1 MKLKQLMDF
10 EMDKN
15 KKSSL
20 QVKAVKALAGFLI
33 LMFLLTILSR
43 AADSLTIA
51 KVTASAAT
59 GGVISHNIEV
69 DGNITPNKDI
79 AISTSANIKIAS
91 VEATEGK
98 TVKKGDLLIQLD
110 PADLKKKLLQ
120 AQKEL
125 QVAKATASDKK
136 ANEAIAADTKSKSL
150 QRTYEDYNQTVADA
164 NDSVSKAKSDMNE
177 AWNAYNTYKN
187 SNSNSGETDTT
198 VSDSLKKTVEEK
210 QLAYDKAVTNLD
222 GVEKDIEADVQ
233 KEIEKASVNESGNP
247 ITLTQEEKQKIR
259 EQVNARPENV
269 SLLQNA
275 NDQIN
280 TAKDALTEA
289 ENALSAYNEQQNNS
303 SSASYDEQLKTLY
316 DDYKAKEEAYNEA
329 VKQRQSTIQSA
340 NRTLEDAKA
349 PENVD
354 TATAL
359 TANDDLEEKQL
370 AVDELQK
377 VMDVNGKITAPS
389 DGLITKVNVTTGETT
404 TEDTAIRI
412 SDQSA
417 GYKFTATLD
426 KASAK
431 YLSKDDKVIKSPMT
445 LAVIEGLIRIAIFF
459 IYIVAISQMKD
470 IQRVFMYHGAEHK
483 TINCIEHGAELTPEN
498 AAKYSR
504 LHKRCGTSFL
514 LIVMVVSII
523 CFMFIR
529 VDNMALKIVL
539 RVILVPV
546 IAGVSFE
553 IIQWAGR
560 SESCLVNIVSKP
572 GLMLQKL
579 TTREP
584 DLEML
589 EVAIASIEAIYDWR
603 QFQAENRAAADGNS
617 QKTDRSNAGVSQ
629 P

>member
-110 PADLKKKLLQ
+110 TADLKKKLLK

-198 VSDSLKKTVEEK
+198 VRDSLEKTVEEK

-222 GVEKDIEADVQ
+222 GVEKGIEADVR
-233 KEIEKASVNESGNP
+233 KEIENAKSGNS
-247 ITLTQEEKQKIR
+247 TLTPEVEQKIR

-431 YLSKDDKVIKSPMT
+431 YLSKDDKVT
-445 LAVIEGLIRIAIFF
+445 LDLGNGTTVEGLTVQSIDVSAEDKNSYELTVSIPAKVKKLGSIATLKVEKASKKYDTCVPLGALHSDGDKYYVYVINEKDTILGTETAVDKVQVDILDKNNEQAAIEGSFSWGQQFVLTSSKTLRNG
-459 IYIVAISQMKD
+459 D
-470 IQRVFMYHGAEHK
+470 RV
-483 TINCIEHGAELTPEN
+483 
-498 AAKYSR
+498 R
-504 LHKRCGTSFL
+504 LVEG
-514 LIVMVVSII
+514 
-523 CFMFIR
+523 
-529 VDNMALKIVL
+529 
-539 RVILVPV
+539 
-546 IAGVSFE
+546 E
-553 IIQWAGR
+553 
-560 SESCLVNIVSKP
+560 
-572 GLMLQKL
+572 
-579 TTREP
+579 
-584 DLEML
+584 
-589 EVAIASIEAIYDWR
+589 
-603 QFQAENRAAADGNS
+603 
-617 QKTDRSNAGVSQ
+617 
-629 P
+629 

>member
-110 PADLKKKLLQ
+110 TADLKKKLLK

-150 QRTYEDYNQTVADA
+150 QRSYEDYNQTVADA
-164 NDSVSKAKSDMNE
+164 NDSVSKAESDMNE

-198 VSDSLKKTVEEK
+198 VSDSLEKTVEEK
-210 QLAYDKAVTNLD
+210 QLAYDKAVANLD
-222 GVEKDIEADVQ
+222 RVEKVIEEDVR
-233 KEIEKASVNESGNP
+233 KEIKNAESGNS
-247 ITLTQEEKQKIR
+247 TLTPEEIR
-259 EQVNARPENV
+259 EKVNARPENV

-359 TANDDLEEKQL
+359 TENDDLEEKQL

-431 YLSKDDKVIKSPMT
+431 YLSKDDKVT
-445 LAVIEGLIRIAIFF
+445 LDLGNGTTVEGLTVQSIDVSAEDKNSYELTVSIPAKVKKLGSIATLKVEKASKKYDTCVPLGALHSDGDKYYVYVINEKDTILGTETAVDKVQVDILDKNNEQAAIEGSFSWGQQFVLTSSKTLRNG
-459 IYIVAISQMKD
+459 D
-470 IQRVFMYHGAEHK
+470 RV
-483 TINCIEHGAELTPEN
+483 
-498 AAKYSR
+498 R
-504 LHKRCGTSFL
+504 LVEG
-514 LIVMVVSII
+514 
-523 CFMFIR
+523 
-529 VDNMALKIVL
+529 
-539 RVILVPV
+539 
-546 IAGVSFE
+546 E
-553 IIQWAGR
+553 
-560 SESCLVNIVSKP
+560 
-572 GLMLQKL
+572 
-579 TTREP
+579 
-584 DLEML
+584 
-589 EVAIASIEAIYDWR
+589 
-603 QFQAENRAAADGNS
+603 
-617 QKTDRSNAGVSQ
+617 
-629 P
+629 

>member
-110 PADLKKKLLQ
+110 TADLKKKLLQ

-222 GVEKDIEADVQ
+222 GVEKDIEADVR
-233 KEIEKASVNESGNP
+233 KEIDKAEEASKDESGNS
-247 ITLTQEEKQKIR
+247 TLTQEDKQKIR

-316 DDYKAKEEAYNEA
+316 NDYKAKEEAYNEA

-431 YLSKDDKVIKSPMT
+431 YLSKDDKVT
-445 LAVIEGLIRIAIFF
+445 LDLGNGTTVEGLMVQSIDVSAEDKNSYELTVSIPAKVKKLGSIATLKVEKASKKYDTCVPLGALHSDGDKYYVYVINEKDTILGTETAVDKVQVDILDKNNEQAAIEGSFSWGQQFVLTSSKTLRNG
-459 IYIVAISQMKD
+459 D
-470 IQRVFMYHGAEHK
+470 RV
-483 TINCIEHGAELTPEN
+483 
-498 AAKYSR
+498 R
-504 LHKRCGTSFL
+504 LVEG
-514 LIVMVVSII
+514 
-523 CFMFIR
+523 
-529 VDNMALKIVL
+529 
-539 RVILVPV
+539 
-546 IAGVSFE
+546 E
-553 IIQWAGR
+553 
-560 SESCLVNIVSKP
+560 
-572 GLMLQKL
+572 
-579 TTREP
+579 
-584 DLEML
+584 
-589 EVAIASIEAIYDWR
+589 
-603 QFQAENRAAADGNS
+603 
-617 QKTDRSNAGVSQ
+617 
-629 P
+629 

>member
-110 PADLKKKLLQ
+110 TADLKKKLLQ

-150 QRTYEDYNQTVADA
+150 QRSYEDYNQTVADA

-198 VSDSLKKTVEEK
+198 VSDSLEKTVEEK
-210 QLAYDKAVTNLD
+210 QLAYDKAVANLD

-233 KEIEKASVNESGNP
+233 KEIDKASVDESNNP
-247 ITLTQEEKQKIR
+247 VTLTQEDKQKIR

-316 DDYKAKEEAYNEA
+316 DDYKSKEEAYNEA

-340 NRTLEDAKA
+340 DRTLEDAKA

-359 TANDDLEEKQL
+359 TENDDLEEKQL

-431 YLSKDDKVIKSPMT
+431 YLSKDDKVT
-445 LAVIEGLIRIAIFF
+445 LDLGNGTTVEGLTVQSIDVSAEDKNSYELTVSIPAKVKKLGSIAALKVEKASKKYDTCVPLGALHSDGDKYYVYVINEKDTILGTETAVDKVQVDILDKNNEQAAIEGSFSWGQQFVLTSSKTLRNG
-459 IYIVAISQMKD
+459 D
-470 IQRVFMYHGAEHK
+470 RV
-483 TINCIEHGAELTPEN
+483 
-498 AAKYSR
+498 R
-504 LHKRCGTSFL
+504 LVEG
-514 LIVMVVSII
+514 
-523 CFMFIR
+523 
-529 VDNMALKIVL
+529 
-539 RVILVPV
+539 
-546 IAGVSFE
+546 E
-553 IIQWAGR
+553 
-560 SESCLVNIVSKP
+560 
-572 GLMLQKL
+572 
-579 TTREP
+579 
-584 DLEML
+584 
-589 EVAIASIEAIYDWR
+589 
-603 QFQAENRAAADGNS
+603 
-617 QKTDRSNAGVSQ
+617 
-629 P
+629 

>member
-98 TVKKGDLLIQLD
+98 NVKKGDLLIQLD
-110 PADLKKKLLQ
+110 TADLKKKLLQ

-198 VSDSLKKTVEEK
+198 VRDSLEKTVEEK

-233 KEIEKASVNESGNP
+233 KEIKKAEEASKDESGNP
-247 ITLTQEEKQKIR
+247 ITLTQEEKQKTR

-316 DDYKAKEEAYNEA
+316 NDYK
-329 VKQRQSTIQSA
+329 
-340 NRTLEDAKA
+340 
-349 PENVD
+349 
-354 TATAL
+354 
-359 TANDDLEEKQL
+359 
-370 AVDELQK
+370 
-377 VMDVNGKITAPS
+377 
-389 DGLITKVNVTTGETT
+389 
-404 TEDTAIRI
+404 
-412 SDQSA
+412 
-417 GYKFTATLD
+417 
-426 KASAK
+426 
-431 YLSKDDKVIKSPMT
+431 
-445 LAVIEGLIRIAIFF
+445 
-459 IYIVAISQMKD
+459 
-470 IQRVFMYHGAEHK
+470 
-483 TINCIEHGAELTPEN
+483 
-498 AAKYSR
+498 
-504 LHKRCGTSFL
+504 
-514 LIVMVVSII
+514 
-523 CFMFIR
+523 
-529 VDNMALKIVL
+529 
-539 RVILVPV
+539 VILSP
-546 IAGVSFE
+546 
-553 IIQWAGR
+553 
-560 SESCLVNIVSKP
+560 N
-572 GLMLQKL
+572 LQL
-579 TTREP
+579 C
-584 DLEML
+584 
-589 EVAIASIEAIYDWR
+589 
-603 QFQAENRAAADGNS
+603 
-617 QKTDRSNAGVSQ
+617 
-629 P
+629 

>member
-110 PADLKKKLLQ
+110 TADLKKKLLK

-198 VSDSLKKTVEEK
+198 VSDSLEKTVEEK

-233 KEIEKASVNESGNP
+233 KEIKKAEEGTDESGNP
-247 ITLTQEEKQKIR
+247 ITLTQEDKRKIR

-359 TANDDLEEKQL
+359 TENDDLEEKQL

-431 YLSKDDKVIKSPMT
+431 YLSKDDKVT
-445 LAVIEGLIRIAIFF
+445 LDLGNGTTVEGLTVQSIDVSAEDKNSYELTVSIPAKVKKLGSIATLKVEKASKKYDTCVPLGALHSDGDKYYVYVINEKDTILGTETAVDKVQVDILDKNNEQAAIEGSFSWGQQFVLTSSKTLRNG
-459 IYIVAISQMKD
+459 D
-470 IQRVFMYHGAEHK
+470 RV
-483 TINCIEHGAELTPEN
+483 
-498 AAKYSR
+498 R
-504 LHKRCGTSFL
+504 LVEG
-514 LIVMVVSII
+514 
-523 CFMFIR
+523 
-529 VDNMALKIVL
+529 
-539 RVILVPV
+539 
-546 IAGVSFE
+546 E
-553 IIQWAGR
+553 
-560 SESCLVNIVSKP
+560 
-572 GLMLQKL
+572 
-579 TTREP
+579 
-584 DLEML
+584 
-589 EVAIASIEAIYDWR
+589 
-603 QFQAENRAAADGNS
+603 
-617 QKTDRSNAGVSQ
+617 
-629 P
+629 

>member
-98 TVKKGDLLIQLD
+98 NVKKGDLLIQLD
-110 PADLKKKLLQ
+110 TDDLKKKLLQ

-150 QRTYEDYNQTVADA
+150 QRSYEDYNQTVADA
-164 NDSVSKAKSDMNE
+164 NDSVSKAKSAMNE

-198 VSDSLKKTVEEK
+198 VSDSLEKTVEEK
-210 QLAYDKAVTNLD
+210 KLAYDKAVANLD

-233 KEIEKASVNESGNP
+233 KEIDKASVDESNNP
-247 ITLTQEEKQKIR
+247 VTLTQEDKQKIR

-340 NRTLEDAKA
+340 DRTLEDAKA

-359 TANDDLEEKQL
+359 TENDDLEAKQL

-377 VMDVNGKITAPS
+377 MMDVNGKITAPS

-431 YLSKDDKVIKSPMT
+431 YLSKDDKVT
-445 LAVIEGLIRIAIFF
+445 LNLGNGTTVEGLTVQSIDVSAEDKNSYELTVSIPAKVKKLGSIATLKVEKASKKYDTCVPLGALHSDGDKYYVYVINEKDTILGTETAVDKVQVDILDKNNEQAAIEGSFSWGQQFVLTSSKTLRNG
-459 IYIVAISQMKD
+459 D
-470 IQRVFMYHGAEHK
+470 RV
-483 TINCIEHGAELTPEN
+483 
-498 AAKYSR
+498 R
-504 LHKRCGTSFL
+504 LVEG
-514 LIVMVVSII
+514 
-523 CFMFIR
+523 
-529 VDNMALKIVL
+529 
-539 RVILVPV
+539 
-546 IAGVSFE
+546 E
-553 IIQWAGR
+553 
-560 SESCLVNIVSKP
+560 
-572 GLMLQKL
+572 
-579 TTREP
+579 
-584 DLEML
+584 
-589 EVAIASIEAIYDWR
+589 
-603 QFQAENRAAADGNS
+603 
-617 QKTDRSNAGVSQ
+617 
-629 P
+629 

>member
-110 PADLKKKLLQ
+110 TADLKKKLLQ

-177 AWNAYNTYKN
+177 AWNDYNTYKN
-187 SNSNSGETDTT
+187 SNSNSGETETT
-198 VSDSLKKTVEEK
+198 VRDTLEKTVEEK

-233 KEIEKASVNESGNP
+233 KEIKKAEEASKDESGNP

-280 TAKDALTEA
+280 TAKGALTEA

-316 DDYKAKEEAYNEA
+316 NDYKAKEEAYNEA

-417 GYKFTATLD
+417 GYKFTATVD

-431 YLSKDDKVIKSPMT
+431 YLSKDDKVT
-445 LAVIEGLIRIAIFF
+445 LDLGNGTTVEGLMVQSIDVSAEDKNSYELTVSIPAKVKKLGSIATLKVEKASKKYDTCVPLGALHSDGDKYYVYVINEKDTILGTETAVDKVQVDILDKNNEQAAIEGSFSWGQKFVLTSSKTLRNG
-459 IYIVAISQMKD
+459 D
-470 IQRVFMYHGAEHK
+470 RV
-483 TINCIEHGAELTPEN
+483 
-498 AAKYSR
+498 R
-504 LHKRCGTSFL
+504 LVEG
-514 LIVMVVSII
+514 
-523 CFMFIR
+523 
-529 VDNMALKIVL
+529 
-539 RVILVPV
+539 
-546 IAGVSFE
+546 E
-553 IIQWAGR
+553 
-560 SESCLVNIVSKP
+560 
-572 GLMLQKL
+572 
-579 TTREP
+579 
-584 DLEML
+584 
-589 EVAIASIEAIYDWR
+589 
-603 QFQAENRAAADGNS
+603 
-617 QKTDRSNAGVSQ
+617 
-629 P
+629 

>member
-110 PADLKKKLLQ
+110 TADLKKKLLK

-136 ANEAIAADTKSKSL
+136 ANEAIAADMKTKSL
-150 QRTYEDYNQTVADA
+150 QRSYEDYNQTVADA

-198 VSDSLKKTVEEK
+198 VSDSLEKTVEEK
-210 QLAYDKAVTNLD
+210 QLAYDKAVANLD
-222 GVEKDIEADVQ
+222 GVEKVIEE
-233 KEIEKASVNESGNP
+233 EIKKAEEASKDESGNS
-247 ITLTQEEKQKIR
+247 TLTQENKQKIR
-259 EQVNARPENV
+259 ERVNA
-269 SLLQNA
+269 SLMQDA
-275 NDQIN
+275 N

-359 TANDDLEEKQL
+359 TENDDLEEKQL

-431 YLSKDDKVIKSPMT
+431 YLSKDDKVT
-445 LAVIEGLIRIAIFF
+445 LDLGNGTTVEGLTVQSIDVSAEDKNSYELTVSIPAKVKKLGSIATLKVEKASKKYDTCVPLGALHSDGDKYYVYVINEKDTILGTETAVDKVQVDILDKNNEQAAIEGSFSWGQQFVLTSSKTLRNG
-459 IYIVAISQMKD
+459 D
-470 IQRVFMYHGAEHK
+470 RV
-483 TINCIEHGAELTPEN
+483 
-498 AAKYSR
+498 R
-504 LHKRCGTSFL
+504 LVEG
-514 LIVMVVSII
+514 
-523 CFMFIR
+523 
-529 VDNMALKIVL
+529 
-539 RVILVPV
+539 
-546 IAGVSFE
+546 E
-553 IIQWAGR
+553 
-560 SESCLVNIVSKP
+560 
-572 GLMLQKL
+572 
-579 TTREP
+579 
-584 DLEML
+584 
-589 EVAIASIEAIYDWR
+589 
-603 QFQAENRAAADGNS
+603 
-617 QKTDRSNAGVSQ
+617 
-629 P
+629 

>member
-98 TVKKGDLLIQLD
+98 NVKKGDLLIQLD
-110 PADLKKKLLQ
+110 TADLKKKLLQ

-198 VSDSLKKTVEEK
+198 VSDSLEKTVEEK

-233 KEIEKASVNESGNP
+233 KEIKKAEEASKDESGNP
-247 ITLTQEEKQKIR
+247 ITLTQEDKQKIR

-349 PENVD
+349 PENID

-359 TANDDLEEKQL
+359 TENDDLEEKQL

-389 DGLITKVNVTTGETT
+389 DGLITKVNVTIGETT

-431 YLSKDDKVIKSPMT
+431 YLSKDDKVT
-445 LAVIEGLIRIAIFF
+445 LDLGNGTTVEGLTVQSIDVSAEDKNSYELTVSIPAKVKKLGSIATLKVDKASKKYDTCVPLGALHSDGDKYYVYVINEKDTILGTETAVDKVQVDILDKNNEQATIEGSFSWGQQFVLTSSKTLRNG
-459 IYIVAISQMKD
+459 D
-470 IQRVFMYHGAEHK
+470 RV
-483 TINCIEHGAELTPEN
+483 
-498 AAKYSR
+498 R
-504 LHKRCGTSFL
+504 LVEG
-514 LIVMVVSII
+514 
-523 CFMFIR
+523 
-529 VDNMALKIVL
+529 
-539 RVILVPV
+539 
-546 IAGVSFE
+546 E
-553 IIQWAGR
+553 
-560 SESCLVNIVSKP
+560 
-572 GLMLQKL
+572 
-579 TTREP
+579 
-584 DLEML
+584 
-589 EVAIASIEAIYDWR
+589 
-603 QFQAENRAAADGNS
+603 
-617 QKTDRSNAGVSQ
+617 
-629 P
+629 

>member
-110 PADLKKKLLQ
+110 TDDLKKKLLQ

-150 QRTYEDYNQTVADA
+150 QRSYEDYNQTVADA
-164 NDSVSKAKSDMNE
+164 NDSVSKAKSAMNE

-198 VSDSLKKTVEEK
+198 VSDSLEKTVEEK
-210 QLAYDKAVTNLD
+210 QLAYDKAVANLD
-222 GVEKDIEADVQ
+222 GVEKDIEAAV
-233 KEIEKASVNESGNP
+233 
-247 ITLTQEEKQKIR
+247 QEEIKKAEGDRQDEEQKIR

-269 SLLQNA
+269 SKLQDA
-275 NDQIN
+275 NDEIN
-280 TAKDALTEA
+280 KAKDALTEA

-359 TANDDLEEKQL
+359 TENDDLEEKQL

-431 YLSKDDKVIKSPMT
+431 YLSKDDKVT
-445 LAVIEGLIRIAIFF
+445 LDLGNGTTVEGLTVQSIDVSAEDKNSYELTVSIPAKVKKLGSIATLKVEKASKKYDTCVPLGALHSDGDKYYVYVINEKDTILGTETAVDKVQVDILDKNNEQAAIEGSFSWGQQFVLTSSKTLRNG
-459 IYIVAISQMKD
+459 D
-470 IQRVFMYHGAEHK
+470 RV
-483 TINCIEHGAELTPEN
+483 
-498 AAKYSR
+498 R
-504 LHKRCGTSFL
+504 LVEG
-514 LIVMVVSII
+514 
-523 CFMFIR
+523 
-529 VDNMALKIVL
+529 
-539 RVILVPV
+539 
-546 IAGVSFE
+546 E
-553 IIQWAGR
+553 
-560 SESCLVNIVSKP
+560 
-572 GLMLQKL
+572 
-579 TTREP
+579 
-584 DLEML
+584 
-589 EVAIASIEAIYDWR
+589 
-603 QFQAENRAAADGNS
+603 
-617 QKTDRSNAGVSQ
+617 
-629 P
+629 

>member
-110 PADLKKKLLQ
+110 TADLKKKLLQ

-198 VSDSLKKTVEEK
+198 VRDSLEKTVEEK

-233 KEIEKASVNESGNP
+233 KEIEKASVDESNNP
-247 ITLTQEEKQKIR
+247 ITLTQEDKQKIR

-316 DDYKAKEEAYNEA
+316 NDYKAKEEAYNEA

-431 YLSKDDKVIKSPMT
+431 YLSKDDKVT
-445 LAVIEGLIRIAIFF
+445 LDLGNGTTVEGLTVQSIDVSAEDKNSYELTVSIPAKVKKLGSIATLKVEKASKKYDTCVPLGALHSDGDKYYVYVINEKDTILGTETAVDKVQVDILDKNNEQAAIEGSFSWGQKFVLTSSKTLRNG
-459 IYIVAISQMKD
+459 D
-470 IQRVFMYHGAEHK
+470 RV
-483 TINCIEHGAELTPEN
+483 
-498 AAKYSR
+498 R
-504 LHKRCGTSFL
+504 LVEG
-514 LIVMVVSII
+514 
-523 CFMFIR
+523 
-529 VDNMALKIVL
+529 
-539 RVILVPV
+539 
-546 IAGVSFE
+546 E
-553 IIQWAGR
+553 
-560 SESCLVNIVSKP
+560 
-572 GLMLQKL
+572 
-579 TTREP
+579 
-584 DLEML
+584 
-589 EVAIASIEAIYDWR
+589 
-603 QFQAENRAAADGNS
+603 
-617 QKTDRSNAGVSQ
+617 
-629 P
+629 

>member
-110 PADLKKKLLQ
+110 TADLKKKLLQ

-150 QRTYEDYNQTVADA
+150 QRSYEDYNQTVADA

-198 VSDSLKKTVEEK
+198 VSDSLEKTVEEK
-210 QLAYDKAVTNLD
+210 QLAYDKAVANLD

-233 KEIEKASVNESGNP
+233 KEIDKASVDESNNP
-247 ITLTQEEKQKIR
+247 VTLTQEDKQKIR

-359 TANDDLEEKQL
+359 TENDDLEEKQL

-431 YLSKDDKVIKSPMT
+431 YLSKDDKVT
-445 LAVIEGLIRIAIFF
+445 LDLGNGTTVEGLTVQSIDVSAEDKNSYELTVSIPAKVKKLGSIATLKVEKASKKYDTCVPLGALHSDGDKYYVYVINEKDTILGTETAVDKVQVDILDKNNEQAAIEGSFSWGQQFVLTSSKTLRNG
-459 IYIVAISQMKD
+459 D
-470 IQRVFMYHGAEHK
+470 RV
-483 TINCIEHGAELTPEN
+483 
-498 AAKYSR
+498 R
-504 LHKRCGTSFL
+504 LVEG
-514 LIVMVVSII
+514 
-523 CFMFIR
+523 
-529 VDNMALKIVL
+529 
-539 RVILVPV
+539 
-546 IAGVSFE
+546 E
-553 IIQWAGR
+553 
-560 SESCLVNIVSKP
+560 
-572 GLMLQKL
+572 
-579 TTREP
+579 
-584 DLEML
+584 
-589 EVAIASIEAIYDWR
+589 
-603 QFQAENRAAADGNS
+603 
-617 QKTDRSNAGVSQ
+617 
-629 P
+629 

>member
-110 PADLKKKLLQ
+110 TADLKKKLLQ

-150 QRTYEDYNQTVADA
+150 QRSYEDYNQTVADA
-164 NDSVSKAKSDMNE
+164 NDSVSKAKSAMND

-198 VSDSLKKTVEEK
+198 VSDSLEKTVEEK
-210 QLAYDKAVTNLD
+210 QLAYDKAVANLD

-233 KEIEKASVNESGNP
+233 KEIDKASVDESNNP
-247 ITLTQEEKQKIR
+247 VTLTQEDKQKIR

-340 NRTLEDAKA
+340 DRTLEDAKA

-359 TANDDLEEKQL
+359 TENDDLEEKQL

-431 YLSKDDKVIKSPMT
+431 YLSKDDKVT
-445 LAVIEGLIRIAIFF
+445 LDLGNGTTVEGLTVQSIDVSAEDKNSYELTVSIPAKVKKLGSIATLKVEKASKKYDTCVPLGALHSDGDKYYVYVINEKDTILGTETAVDKVQVDILDKNNEQAAIEGSFSWGQQFVLTSSKTLRNG
-459 IYIVAISQMKD
+459 D
-470 IQRVFMYHGAEHK
+470 RV
-483 TINCIEHGAELTPEN
+483 
-498 AAKYSR
+498 R
-504 LHKRCGTSFL
+504 LVEG
-514 LIVMVVSII
+514 
-523 CFMFIR
+523 
-529 VDNMALKIVL
+529 
-539 RVILVPV
+539 
-546 IAGVSFE
+546 E
-553 IIQWAGR
+553 
-560 SESCLVNIVSKP
+560 
-572 GLMLQKL
+572 
-579 TTREP
+579 
-584 DLEML
+584 
-589 EVAIASIEAIYDWR
+589 
-603 QFQAENRAAADGNS
+603 
-617 QKTDRSNAGVSQ
+617 
-629 P
+629 

>member
-233 KEIEKASVNESGNP
+233 KEIEKASVNENGNP

-431 YLSKDDKVIKSPMT
+431 YLSKDDKVT
-445 LAVIEGLIRIAIFF
+445 LDLGNGTTVEGLTVQSIDVSAEDKNSYELTVSIPAKVKKLGSIATLKVEKASKKYDTCVPLGALHSDGDKYYVYVINEKDTILGTETAVDKVQVDILDKNNEQAAIEGSFSWGQQFVLTSSKTLRNG
-459 IYIVAISQMKD
+459 D
-470 IQRVFMYHGAEHK
+470 RV
-483 TINCIEHGAELTPEN
+483 
-498 AAKYSR
+498 R
-504 LHKRCGTSFL
+504 LVEG
-514 LIVMVVSII
+514 
-523 CFMFIR
+523 
-529 VDNMALKIVL
+529 
-539 RVILVPV
+539 
-546 IAGVSFE
+546 E
-553 IIQWAGR
+553 
-560 SESCLVNIVSKP
+560 
-572 GLMLQKL
+572 
-579 TTREP
+579 
-584 DLEML
+584 
-589 EVAIASIEAIYDWR
+589 
-603 QFQAENRAAADGNS
+603 
-617 QKTDRSNAGVSQ
+617 
-629 P
+629 

>member
-110 PADLKKKLLQ
+110 TADLKKKLLQ

-198 VSDSLKKTVEEK
+198 VSDSLEKTVEEK
-210 QLAYDKAVTNLD
+210 QLAYDKAVANLD

-233 KEIEKASVNESGNP
+233 KEIKKAEEASKDESGNP
-247 ITLTQEEKQKIR
+247 ITLTQEDKQKIR

-289 ENALSAYNEQQNNS
+289 ENALSVYNEQQNNS

-431 YLSKDDKVIKSPMT
+431 YLSKDDKVT
-445 LAVIEGLIRIAIFF
+445 LDLGNGTTVEGLMVQSIDVSAEDKNSYELTVSIPAKVKKLGSIATLKVEKASKKYDTCVPLGALHSDGDKYYVYVINEKDTILGTETAVDKVQVDILDKNNEQAAIEGSFSWGQQFVLTSSKTLRNG
-459 IYIVAISQMKD
+459 D
-470 IQRVFMYHGAEHK
+470 RV
-483 TINCIEHGAELTPEN
+483 
-498 AAKYSR
+498 R
-504 LHKRCGTSFL
+504 LVEG
-514 LIVMVVSII
+514 
-523 CFMFIR
+523 
-529 VDNMALKIVL
+529 
-539 RVILVPV
+539 
-546 IAGVSFE
+546 E
-553 IIQWAGR
+553 
-560 SESCLVNIVSKP
+560 
-572 GLMLQKL
+572 
-579 TTREP
+579 
-584 DLEML
+584 
-589 EVAIASIEAIYDWR
+589 
-603 QFQAENRAAADGNS
+603 
-617 QKTDRSNAGVSQ
+617 
-629 P
+629 

>member
-43 AADSLTIA
+43 TADSLTIA

-110 PADLKKKLLQ
+110 TADLKKKLLK

-150 QRTYEDYNQTVADA
+150 QRSYEDYNQTVADA

-198 VSDSLKKTVEEK
+198 VSDSLEKTVEEK

-222 GVEKDIEADVQ
+222 GVEKDIEADVR
-233 KEIEKASVNESGNP
+233 KEIDKAEEASKDESGNS
-247 ITLTQEEKQKIR
+247 TLTQEDRQKIR

-275 NDQIN
+275 NDEIN

-359 TANDDLEEKQL
+359 TENDDLEEKQL

-431 YLSKDDKVIKSPMT
+431 YLSKDDKVT
-445 LAVIEGLIRIAIFF
+445 LDLGNGTTVEGLTVQSIDVSAEDKNSYELTVSIPAKVKKLGSIATLKVEKASKKYDTCVPLGALHSDGDKYYVYVINEKDTILGTETAVDKVQVDILDKNNEQAAIEGSFSWGQQFVLTSSKTLRNG
-459 IYIVAISQMKD
+459 D
-470 IQRVFMYHGAEHK
+470 RV
-483 TINCIEHGAELTPEN
+483 
-498 AAKYSR
+498 R
-504 LHKRCGTSFL
+504 LVEG
-514 LIVMVVSII
+514 
-523 CFMFIR
+523 
-529 VDNMALKIVL
+529 
-539 RVILVPV
+539 
-546 IAGVSFE
+546 E
-553 IIQWAGR
+553 
-560 SESCLVNIVSKP
+560 
-572 GLMLQKL
+572 
-579 TTREP
+579 
-584 DLEML
+584 
-589 EVAIASIEAIYDWR
+589 
-603 QFQAENRAAADGNS
+603 
-617 QKTDRSNAGVSQ
+617 
-629 P
+629 

>member
-98 TVKKGDLLIQLD
+98 TVKKGDVLIQLD
-110 PADLKKKLLQ
+110 MDDLKTKLLK
-120 AQKEL
+120 AQKDL
-125 QVAKATASDKK
+125 AVAQATASDKK

-150 QRTYEDYNQTVADA
+150 QRSYEDYNQTVADA
-164 NDSVSKAKSDMNE
+164 NDSVSKAESDMNE

-198 VSDSLKKTVEEK
+198 VSDSLEKTVEEK
-210 QLAYDKAVTNLD
+210 QLAYDKAVANLD
-222 GVEKDIEADVQ
+222 GVEKDIEADVP
-233 KEIEKASVNESGNP
+233 KEIKKAEEASKDESGNP
-247 ITLTQEEKQKIR
+247 ITLTQEDKQKIR

-431 YLSKDDKVIKSPMT
+431 YLSKDDKVT
-445 LAVIEGLIRIAIFF
+445 LDLGNGTTVEGLMVQSIDVSAEDKNSYELTVSIPAKVKKLGSIATLKVEKASKKYDTCVPLGALHSDGDKYYVYVINEKDTILGTETAVDKVQVDILDKNNEQAAIEGSFSWGQKFVLTSSKTLRNG
-459 IYIVAISQMKD
+459 D
-470 IQRVFMYHGAEHK
+470 RV
-483 TINCIEHGAELTPEN
+483 
-498 AAKYSR
+498 R
-504 LHKRCGTSFL
+504 LVEG
-514 LIVMVVSII
+514 
-523 CFMFIR
+523 
-529 VDNMALKIVL
+529 
-539 RVILVPV
+539 
-546 IAGVSFE
+546 E
-553 IIQWAGR
+553 
-560 SESCLVNIVSKP
+560 
-572 GLMLQKL
+572 
-579 TTREP
+579 
-584 DLEML
+584 
-589 EVAIASIEAIYDWR
+589 
-603 QFQAENRAAADGNS
+603 
-617 QKTDRSNAGVSQ
+617 
-629 P
+629 

>member
-110 PADLKKKLLQ
+110 TADLKKKLLQ

-150 QRTYEDYNQTVADA
+150 QRSYEDYNQTVADA
-164 NDSVSKAKSDMNE
+164 NDSVSKAKSAMNE

-198 VSDSLKKTVEEK
+198 VSDSLEKTVEEK
-210 QLAYDKAVTNLD
+210 QLAYDKAVANLD

-233 KEIEKASVNESGNP
+233 KEIEKAEEASKDESGNS
-247 ITLTQEEKQKIR
+247 TLTQEDKQKIR

-340 NRTLEDAKA
+340 DRTLEDAKA

-359 TANDDLEEKQL
+359 TENDDLEEKQL

-377 VMDVNGKITAPS
+377 MMDVNGKITAPS

-431 YLSKDDKVIKSPMT
+431 YLSKDDKVT
-445 LAVIEGLIRIAIFF
+445 LNLGNGTTVEGLTVQSIDVSAEDKNSYELTVSIPAKVKKLGSIATLKVEKASKKYDTCVPLGALHSDGDKYYVYVINEKDTILGTETAVDKVQVDILDKNNEQAAIEGSFSWGQQFVLTSSKTLRNG
-459 IYIVAISQMKD
+459 D
-470 IQRVFMYHGAEHK
+470 RV
-483 TINCIEHGAELTPEN
+483 
-498 AAKYSR
+498 R
-504 LHKRCGTSFL
+504 LVEG
-514 LIVMVVSII
+514 
-523 CFMFIR
+523 
-529 VDNMALKIVL
+529 
-539 RVILVPV
+539 
-546 IAGVSFE
+546 E
-553 IIQWAGR
+553 
-560 SESCLVNIVSKP
+560 
-572 GLMLQKL
+572 
-579 TTREP
+579 
-584 DLEML
+584 
-589 EVAIASIEAIYDWR
+589 
-603 QFQAENRAAADGNS
+603 
-617 QKTDRSNAGVSQ
+617 
-629 P
+629 

>member
-110 PADLKKKLLQ
+110 TADLKKKLLQ

-150 QRTYEDYNQTVADA
+150 QRSYEDYNQTVADA
-164 NDSVSKAKSDMNE
+164 NDSVSKAKSAMNE

-198 VSDSLKKTVEEK
+198 VSDSLEKTVEEK
-210 QLAYDKAVTNLD
+210 QLAYDKAVANLD

-233 KEIEKASVNESGNP
+233 KEIDKASKDESNNP
-247 ITLTQEEKQKIR
+247 ITLTQEDKQKIR

-340 NRTLEDAKA
+340 DRTLEDAKA

-359 TANDDLEEKQL
+359 TENDDLEEKQL

-431 YLSKDDKVIKSPMT
+431 YLSKDDKVT
-445 LAVIEGLIRIAIFF
+445 LDLGNGTTVEGLTVQSIDVSAEDKNSYELTVSIPAKVKKLGSIATLKVEKASKKYDTCVPLGALHSDGDKYYVYVINEKDTILGTETAVDKVQVDILDKNNEQAAIEGSFSWGQQFVLTSSKTLRNG
-459 IYIVAISQMKD
+459 D
-470 IQRVFMYHGAEHK
+470 RV
-483 TINCIEHGAELTPEN
+483 
-498 AAKYSR
+498 R
-504 LHKRCGTSFL
+504 LVEG
-514 LIVMVVSII
+514 
-523 CFMFIR
+523 
-529 VDNMALKIVL
+529 
-539 RVILVPV
+539 
-546 IAGVSFE
+546 E
-553 IIQWAGR
+553 
-560 SESCLVNIVSKP
+560 
-572 GLMLQKL
+572 
-579 TTREP
+579 
-584 DLEML
+584 
-589 EVAIASIEAIYDWR
+589 
-603 QFQAENRAAADGNS
+603 
-617 QKTDRSNAGVSQ
+617 
-629 P
+629 

>member
-110 PADLKKKLLQ
+110 TADLKKKLLK

-150 QRTYEDYNQTVADA
+150 QRTYEDYNQTVSDA
-164 NDSVSKAKSDMNE
+164 NESVSKAKSDMNE

-198 VSDSLKKTVEEK
+198 VSDSLEKTVEEK
-210 QLAYDKAVTNLD
+210 RLAYDKAVTNLD

-233 KEIEKASVNESGNP
+233 KEIDKAEEASKDESGNS
-247 ITLTQEEKQKIR
+247 TLTQEDRQKIR

-359 TANDDLEEKQL
+359 TENDDLEEKQL

-431 YLSKDDKVIKSPMT
+431 YLSKDDKVT
-445 LAVIEGLIRIAIFF
+445 LDLGNGTTVEGLTVQSIDVSAEDKNSYELTVSIPAKVKKLGSIATLKVEKASKKYDTCVPLGALHSDGDKYYVYVINEKDTILGTETAVDKVQVDILDKNNEQAAIEGSFSWGQQFVLTSSKTLRNG
-459 IYIVAISQMKD
+459 D
-470 IQRVFMYHGAEHK
+470 RV
-483 TINCIEHGAELTPEN
+483 
-498 AAKYSR
+498 R
-504 LHKRCGTSFL
+504 LVEG
-514 LIVMVVSII
+514 
-523 CFMFIR
+523 
-529 VDNMALKIVL
+529 
-539 RVILVPV
+539 
-546 IAGVSFE
+546 E
-553 IIQWAGR
+553 
-560 SESCLVNIVSKP
+560 
-572 GLMLQKL
+572 
-579 TTREP
+579 
-584 DLEML
+584 
-589 EVAIASIEAIYDWR
+589 
-603 QFQAENRAAADGNS
+603 
-617 QKTDRSNAGVSQ
+617 
-629 P
+629 

>member
-110 PADLKKKLLQ
+110 TADLKKKLLQ

-198 VSDSLKKTVEEK
+198 VRDSLEKTVEEK

-222 GVEKDIEADVQ
+222 GVEKDIEADVR
-233 KEIEKASVNESGNP
+233 KEIDKAEEASKDESGNS
-247 ITLTQEEKQKIR
+247 TLTQEDKQKIR

-431 YLSKDDKVIKSPMT
+431 YLSKDDKVT
-445 LAVIEGLIRIAIFF
+445 LDLGNGTTVEGLTVQSIDVSAEDKNSYELTVSIPAKVKKLGSIATLKVEKASKKYDTCVPLGALHSDGDKYYVYVINEKDTILGTETAVDKVQVDILDKNNEQAAIEGSFSWGQQFVLTSSKTLRNG
-459 IYIVAISQMKD
+459 D
-470 IQRVFMYHGAEHK
+470 RV
-483 TINCIEHGAELTPEN
+483 
-498 AAKYSR
+498 R
-504 LHKRCGTSFL
+504 LVEG
-514 LIVMVVSII
+514 
-523 CFMFIR
+523 
-529 VDNMALKIVL
+529 
-539 RVILVPV
+539 
-546 IAGVSFE
+546 E
-553 IIQWAGR
+553 
-560 SESCLVNIVSKP
+560 
-572 GLMLQKL
+572 
-579 TTREP
+579 
-584 DLEML
+584 
-589 EVAIASIEAIYDWR
+589 
-603 QFQAENRAAADGNS
+603 
-617 QKTDRSNAGVSQ
+617 
-629 P
+629 

>member
-110 PADLKKKLLQ
+110 TADLKKKLLK

-198 VSDSLKKTVEEK
+198 VRDSLEKTVEEK

-233 KEIEKASVNESGNP
+233 KEIKKAEEASKDESGNP
-247 ITLTQEEKQKIR
+247 ITLTQEDKQKIR

-431 YLSKDDKVIKSPMT
+431 YLSKDDKVT
-445 LAVIEGLIRIAIFF
+445 LDLGNGTTVEGLTVQSIDVSAEDKNSYELTVSIPAKVKKLGSIATLKVEKASKKYDTCVPLGALHSDGDKYYVYVINEKDTILGTETAVDKVQVDILDKNNEQAAIEGSFSWGQQFVLTSSKTLRNG
-459 IYIVAISQMKD
+459 D
-470 IQRVFMYHGAEHK
+470 RV
-483 TINCIEHGAELTPEN
+483 
-498 AAKYSR
+498 R
-504 LHKRCGTSFL
+504 LVEG
-514 LIVMVVSII
+514 
-523 CFMFIR
+523 
-529 VDNMALKIVL
+529 
-539 RVILVPV
+539 
-546 IAGVSFE
+546 E
-553 IIQWAGR
+553 
-560 SESCLVNIVSKP
+560 
-572 GLMLQKL
+572 
-579 TTREP
+579 
-584 DLEML
+584 
-589 EVAIASIEAIYDWR
+589 
-603 QFQAENRAAADGNS
+603 
-617 QKTDRSNAGVSQ
+617 
-629 P
+629 

>member
-110 PADLKKKLLQ
+110 TADLKKKLLK

-150 QRTYEDYNQTVADA
+150 QRSYEDYNQTVADA

-198 VSDSLKKTVEEK
+198 VSDSLEKTVEEK
-210 QLAYDKAVTNLD
+210 QLAYDKAVANLD
-222 GVEKDIEADVQ
+222 GVEKDIEKDVQ
-233 KEIEKASVNESGNP
+233 NEIAIENAKVDEHNNP
-247 ITLTQEEKQKIR
+247 VTLTPEGEQKIR
-259 EQVNARPENV
+259 ELVNARPKNV
-269 SLLQNA
+269 SLLQKA
-275 NDQIN
+275 NDEIN
-280 TAKDALTEA
+280 KAKDALTEA

-359 TANDDLEEKQL
+359 TENDDLEEKQL

-431 YLSKDDKVIKSPMT
+431 YLSKDDKVT
-445 LAVIEGLIRIAIFF
+445 LDLGNGTTVEGLTVQSIDVSAEDKNSYELTVSIPAKVKKLGSIATLKVEKASKKYDTCVPLGALHSDGDKYYVYVINEKDTILGTETAVDKVQVDILDKNNEQAAIEGSFSWGQQFVLTSSKTLRNG
-459 IYIVAISQMKD
+459 D
-470 IQRVFMYHGAEHK
+470 RV
-483 TINCIEHGAELTPEN
+483 
-498 AAKYSR
+498 R
-504 LHKRCGTSFL
+504 LVEG
-514 LIVMVVSII
+514 
-523 CFMFIR
+523 
-529 VDNMALKIVL
+529 
-539 RVILVPV
+539 
-546 IAGVSFE
+546 E
-553 IIQWAGR
+553 
-560 SESCLVNIVSKP
+560 
-572 GLMLQKL
+572 
-579 TTREP
+579 
-584 DLEML
+584 
-589 EVAIASIEAIYDWR
+589 
-603 QFQAENRAAADGNS
+603 
-617 QKTDRSNAGVSQ
+617 
-629 P
+629 

>member
-110 PADLKKKLLQ
+110 TADLKKKLLQ

-198 VSDSLKKTVEEK
+198 VSDSLEKTVEEK

-233 KEIEKASVNESGNP
+233 KEIKKAEEASKDESGNP
-247 ITLTQEEKQKIR
+247 ITLTQEDKQKIR

-359 TANDDLEEKQL
+359 TENDDLEEKQL

-431 YLSKDDKVIKSPMT
+431 YLSKDDKVT
-445 LAVIEGLIRIAIFF
+445 LDLGNGTTVEGLTVQSIDVSAEDKNSYELTVSIPAKVKKLGSIATLKVEKASKKYDTCVPLGALHSDGDKYYVYVINEKDTILGTETAVDKVQVDILDKNNEQAAIEGSFSWGQQFVLISSKTLRNG
-459 IYIVAISQMKD
+459 D
-470 IQRVFMYHGAEHK
+470 RV
-483 TINCIEHGAELTPEN
+483 
-498 AAKYSR
+498 R
-504 LHKRCGTSFL
+504 LVEG
-514 LIVMVVSII
+514 
-523 CFMFIR
+523 
-529 VDNMALKIVL
+529 
-539 RVILVPV
+539 
-546 IAGVSFE
+546 E
-553 IIQWAGR
+553 
-560 SESCLVNIVSKP
+560 
-572 GLMLQKL
+572 
-579 TTREP
+579 
-584 DLEML
+584 
-589 EVAIASIEAIYDWR
+589 
-603 QFQAENRAAADGNS
+603 
-617 QKTDRSNAGVSQ
+617 
-629 P
+629 

>member
-110 PADLKKKLLQ
+110 TADLKKKLLQ

-150 QRTYEDYNQTVADA
+150 QRSYEDYNQTVADA
-164 NDSVSKAKSDMNE
+164 NDSVSKAKSAMNE

-198 VSDSLKKTVEEK
+198 VSDSLEKTVEEK
-210 QLAYDKAVTNLD
+210 KLAYDKAVANLD

-233 KEIEKASVNESGNP
+233 KEIDKASVDESNNP
-247 ITLTQEEKQKIR
+247 VTLTQEDKQKIR

-340 NRTLEDAKA
+340 DRTLEDAKA

-359 TANDDLEEKQL
+359 TENDDLEEKQL

-377 VMDVNGKITAPS
+377 MMDVNGKITAPS

-431 YLSKDDKVIKSPMT
+431 YLSKDDKVT
-445 LAVIEGLIRIAIFF
+445 LNLGNGTTVEGLTVQSIDVSAEDKNSYELTVSIPAKVKKLGSIATLKVEKASKKYDTCVPLGALHSDGDKYYVYVINEKDTILGTETAVDKVQVDILDKNNEQAAIEGSFSWGQQFVLTSSKTLRNG
-459 IYIVAISQMKD
+459 D
-470 IQRVFMYHGAEHK
+470 RV
-483 TINCIEHGAELTPEN
+483 
-498 AAKYSR
+498 R
-504 LHKRCGTSFL
+504 LVEG
-514 LIVMVVSII
+514 
-523 CFMFIR
+523 
-529 VDNMALKIVL
+529 
-539 RVILVPV
+539 
-546 IAGVSFE
+546 E
-553 IIQWAGR
+553 
-560 SESCLVNIVSKP
+560 
-572 GLMLQKL
+572 
-579 TTREP
+579 
-584 DLEML
+584 
-589 EVAIASIEAIYDWR
+589 
-603 QFQAENRAAADGNS
+603 
-617 QKTDRSNAGVSQ
+617 
-629 P
+629 

>member
-98 TVKKGDLLIQLD
+98 NVKKGDLLIQLD
-110 PADLKKKLLQ
+110 TADLKKKLLQ

-150 QRTYEDYNQTVADA
+150 QRSYEDYNQTVADA
-164 NDSVSKAKSDMNE
+164 NDSVSKAESDMNE

-198 VSDSLKKTVEEK
+198 VSDSLEKTVEEK

-233 KEIEKASVNESGNP
+233 EEIKKAEEASKDESGNP

-316 DDYKAKEEAYNEA
+316 NDYKAKEEAYNEA

-431 YLSKDDKVIKSPMT
+431 YLSKDDKVT
-445 LAVIEGLIRIAIFF
+445 LDLGNGTTVEGLTVQSIDVSAEDKNSYELTVSIPAKVKKLGSIATLKVEKASKKYDTCVPLGALHSDGDKYYVYVINEKDTILGTETAVDKVQVDILDKNNEQAAIEGSFSWGQQCVLTSSKTLRNG
-459 IYIVAISQMKD
+459 D
-470 IQRVFMYHGAEHK
+470 RV
-483 TINCIEHGAELTPEN
+483 
-498 AAKYSR
+498 R
-504 LHKRCGTSFL
+504 LVEG
-514 LIVMVVSII
+514 
-523 CFMFIR
+523 
-529 VDNMALKIVL
+529 D
-539 RVILVPV
+539 
-546 IAGVSFE
+546 
-553 IIQWAGR
+553 
-560 SESCLVNIVSKP
+560 
-572 GLMLQKL
+572 
-579 TTREP
+579 
-584 DLEML
+584 
-589 EVAIASIEAIYDWR
+589 
-603 QFQAENRAAADGNS
+603 
-617 QKTDRSNAGVSQ
+617 
-629 P
+629 

>member
-110 PADLKKKLLQ
+110 TADLKKKLLQ

-198 VSDSLKKTVEEK
+198 VSDSLEKTVEEK
-210 QLAYDKAVTNLD
+210 QLAYDKAVANLD

-233 KEIEKASVNESGNP
+233 KEIKKAEEGTDESGNP
-247 ITLTQEEKQKIR
+247 ITLTQEDKQKIR

-269 SLLQNA
+269 SLLQNV

-359 TANDDLEEKQL
+359 TENDDLEEKQL

-431 YLSKDDKVIKSPMT
+431 YLSKDDKVT
-445 LAVIEGLIRIAIFF
+445 LDLGNGTTVEGLTVQSIDVSAEDKNSYELTVSIPAKVKKLGSIATLKVEKASKKYDTCVPLGALHSDGDKYYVYVINEKDTILGTETAVDKVQVDILDKNNEQAAIEGSFSWGQQFVLTSSKTLRNG
-459 IYIVAISQMKD
+459 D
-470 IQRVFMYHGAEHK
+470 RV
-483 TINCIEHGAELTPEN
+483 
-498 AAKYSR
+498 R
-504 LHKRCGTSFL
+504 LVEG
-514 LIVMVVSII
+514 
-523 CFMFIR
+523 
-529 VDNMALKIVL
+529 
-539 RVILVPV
+539 
-546 IAGVSFE
+546 E
-553 IIQWAGR
+553 
-560 SESCLVNIVSKP
+560 
-572 GLMLQKL
+572 
-579 TTREP
+579 
-584 DLEML
+584 
-589 EVAIASIEAIYDWR
+589 
-603 QFQAENRAAADGNS
+603 
-617 QKTDRSNAGVSQ
+617 
-629 P
+629 

>member
-79 AISTSANIKIAS
+79 AISTSANIKISS

-110 PADLKKKLLQ
+110 TADLKKKLLK

-177 AWNAYNTYKN
+177 AWNAYDTYKN

-198 VSDSLKKTVEEK
+198 VSDSLEKTVEEK
-210 QLAYDKAVTNLD
+210 QLAYDKAVANLD
-222 GVEKDIEADVQ
+222 GVEKVIEE
-233 KEIEKASVNESGNP
+233 EIKKAESGNS
-247 ITLTQEEKQKIR
+247 TLTPEEIR
-259 EQVNARPENV
+259 EQVNA
-269 SLLQNA
+269 SLMQDA
-275 NDQIN
+275 N

-359 TANDDLEEKQL
+359 TENDDLEEKQL

-431 YLSKDDKVIKSPMT
+431 YLSKDDKVT
-445 LAVIEGLIRIAIFF
+445 LDLGNGTTVEGLTVQSIDVSAEDKNSYELTVSIPAKVKKLGSIATLKVEKASKKYDTCVPLGALHSDGDKYYVYVINEKDTILGTETAVDKVQVDILDKNNEQAAIEGSFSWGQQFVLTSSKTLRNG
-459 IYIVAISQMKD
+459 D
-470 IQRVFMYHGAEHK
+470 RV
-483 TINCIEHGAELTPEN
+483 
-498 AAKYSR
+498 R
-504 LHKRCGTSFL
+504 LVEG
-514 LIVMVVSII
+514 
-523 CFMFIR
+523 
-529 VDNMALKIVL
+529 
-539 RVILVPV
+539 
-546 IAGVSFE
+546 E
-553 IIQWAGR
+553 
-560 SESCLVNIVSKP
+560 
-572 GLMLQKL
+572 
-579 TTREP
+579 
-584 DLEML
+584 
-589 EVAIASIEAIYDWR
+589 
-603 QFQAENRAAADGNS
+603 
-617 QKTDRSNAGVSQ
+617 
-629 P
+629 

>member
-110 PADLKKKLLQ
+110 TADLKKKLLQ

-198 VSDSLKKTVEEK
+198 VSDSLEKTVEEK
-210 QLAYDKAVTNLD
+210 QLAYDKAVANLD

-233 KEIEKASVNESGNP
+233 KEIKKAEEASKDESGNP
-247 ITLTQEEKQKIR
+247 ITLTQEDKQKIR

-417 GYKFTATLD
+417 GYKFIATLD

-431 YLSKDDKVIKSPMT
+431 YLSKDDKVT
-445 LAVIEGLIRIAIFF
+445 LDLGNGTTVEGLMVQSIDVSAEDKNSYELTVSIPAKVKKLGSIATLKAEKASKKYDTCVPLGALHSDGGKYYVYVINEKDTILGTETAVDKVQVDILDKNNEQAAIEGSFSWGQKFVLTSSKTLRNG
-459 IYIVAISQMKD
+459 D
-470 IQRVFMYHGAEHK
+470 RV
-483 TINCIEHGAELTPEN
+483 
-498 AAKYSR
+498 R
-504 LHKRCGTSFL
+504 LVEG
-514 LIVMVVSII
+514 
-523 CFMFIR
+523 
-529 VDNMALKIVL
+529 
-539 RVILVPV
+539 
-546 IAGVSFE
+546 E
-553 IIQWAGR
+553 
-560 SESCLVNIVSKP
+560 
-572 GLMLQKL
+572 
-579 TTREP
+579 
-584 DLEML
+584 
-589 EVAIASIEAIYDWR
+589 
-603 QFQAENRAAADGNS
+603 
-617 QKTDRSNAGVSQ
+617 
-629 P
+629 

>member
-110 PADLKKKLLQ
+110 TADLKKKLLQ

-198 VSDSLKKTVEEK
+198 VRDSLEKTVEEK

-222 GVEKDIEADVQ
+222 GVEKDIEADVP
-233 KEIEKASVNESGNP
+233 KEIKKAEEASKDESGNP
-247 ITLTQEEKQKIR
+247 IILTQEEKQKIR

-316 DDYKAKEEAYNEA
+316 NDYKAKEEAYNEA

-431 YLSKDDKVIKSPMT
+431 YLSKDDKVT
-445 LAVIEGLIRIAIFF
+445 LDLGNGTTVEGLTVQSIDVSAEDKNSYELTVSIPAKVKKLGSIATLKVEKASKKYDTCVPLGALHSDGDKYYVYVINEKDTILGTETAVDKVQVDILDKNNEQAAIEGSFSWGQKFVLTSSKTLRNG
-459 IYIVAISQMKD
+459 D
-470 IQRVFMYHGAEHK
+470 RV
-483 TINCIEHGAELTPEN
+483 
-498 AAKYSR
+498 R
-504 LHKRCGTSFL
+504 LVEG
-514 LIVMVVSII
+514 
-523 CFMFIR
+523 
-529 VDNMALKIVL
+529 
-539 RVILVPV
+539 
-546 IAGVSFE
+546 E
-553 IIQWAGR
+553 
-560 SESCLVNIVSKP
+560 
-572 GLMLQKL
+572 
-579 TTREP
+579 
-584 DLEML
+584 
-589 EVAIASIEAIYDWR
+589 
-603 QFQAENRAAADGNS
+603 
-617 QKTDRSNAGVSQ
+617 
-629 P
+629 

>member
-110 PADLKKKLLQ
+110 TADLKKKLLQ

-198 VSDSLKKTVEEK
+198 VRDYLEKTVEEK

-233 KEIEKASVNESGNP
+233 KEIKKAEEGKDESGNP
-247 ITLTQEEKQKIR
+247 ITLTQEDMQKIR

-289 ENALSAYNEQQNNS
+289 ENELSAYNEQQNNS

-316 DDYKAKEEAYNEA
+316 NDYKAKEEAYNEA

-431 YLSKDDKVIKSPMT
+431 YLSKDDKVT
-445 LAVIEGLIRIAIFF
+445 LDLGNGTTVEGLTVQSIDVSAEDKNSYELTVSIPAKVKKLGSIATLKVEKASKKYDTCVPLGALHSDGDKYYVYVINEKDTILGTETAVDKVQVDILDKNNEQAAIEGSFSWGQQFVLTSSKTLRNG
-459 IYIVAISQMKD
+459 D
-470 IQRVFMYHGAEHK
+470 RV
-483 TINCIEHGAELTPEN
+483 
-498 AAKYSR
+498 R
-504 LHKRCGTSFL
+504 LVEG
-514 LIVMVVSII
+514 
-523 CFMFIR
+523 
-529 VDNMALKIVL
+529 
-539 RVILVPV
+539 
-546 IAGVSFE
+546 E
-553 IIQWAGR
+553 
-560 SESCLVNIVSKP
+560 
-572 GLMLQKL
+572 
-579 TTREP
+579 
-584 DLEML
+584 
-589 EVAIASIEAIYDWR
+589 
-603 QFQAENRAAADGNS
+603 
-617 QKTDRSNAGVSQ
+617 
-629 P
+629 

>member
-110 PADLKKKLLQ
+110 TDDLKKKLLQ

-150 QRTYEDYNQTVADA
+150 QRSYEDYNQTVADA
-164 NDSVSKAKSDMNE
+164 NDSVSKAKSAMNE

-198 VSDSLKKTVEEK
+198 VSDSLEKTVEEK
-210 QLAYDKAVTNLD
+210 QLAYDKAVANLD

-233 KEIEKASVNESGNP
+233 KEIKKAEEASKDESGNP
-247 ITLTQEEKQKIR
+247 ITLTQEDKQKIR

-359 TANDDLEEKQL
+359 TENDDLEEKQL

-431 YLSKDDKVIKSPMT
+431 YLSKDDKVT
-445 LAVIEGLIRIAIFF
+445 LDLGNGTTVEGLTVQSIDVSAEDKNSYELTVSIPAKVKKLGSIATLKVEKASKKYDTCVPLGALHSDGDKYYVYVINEKDTILGTETAVDKVQVDILDKNNEQAAIEGSFSWGQQFVLTSSKTLRNG
-459 IYIVAISQMKD
+459 D
-470 IQRVFMYHGAEHK
+470 RV
-483 TINCIEHGAELTPEN
+483 
-498 AAKYSR
+498 R
-504 LHKRCGTSFL
+504 LVEG
-514 LIVMVVSII
+514 
-523 CFMFIR
+523 
-529 VDNMALKIVL
+529 
-539 RVILVPV
+539 
-546 IAGVSFE
+546 E
-553 IIQWAGR
+553 
-560 SESCLVNIVSKP
+560 
-572 GLMLQKL
+572 
-579 TTREP
+579 
-584 DLEML
+584 
-589 EVAIASIEAIYDWR
+589 
-603 QFQAENRAAADGNS
+603 
-617 QKTDRSNAGVSQ
+617 
-629 P
+629 

>member
-110 PADLKKKLLQ
+110 TADLKKKLLQ

-198 VSDSLKKTVEEK
+198 VRDSLEKTVEEK

-233 KEIEKASVNESGNP
+233 KEIKKAEEASKDESGNP

-316 DDYKAKEEAYNEA
+316 NDYKAKEEAYNEA

-431 YLSKDDKVIKSPMT
+431 YLSKDDKVT
-445 LAVIEGLIRIAIFF
+445 LDLGNGTTVEGLMVQSIDVSAEDKNSYELTVSIPAKVQKLGSIATLKVEKARKKYDTCVPLGALHSDGDKYYVYVINEKDTILGTETAVDKVQVDILDKNNEQAAIEGSFSWGQKFVLTSSKTLRNG
-459 IYIVAISQMKD
+459 D
-470 IQRVFMYHGAEHK
+470 RV
-483 TINCIEHGAELTPEN
+483 
-498 AAKYSR
+498 R
-504 LHKRCGTSFL
+504 LVEG
-514 LIVMVVSII
+514 
-523 CFMFIR
+523 
-529 VDNMALKIVL
+529 
-539 RVILVPV
+539 
-546 IAGVSFE
+546 E
-553 IIQWAGR
+553 
-560 SESCLVNIVSKP
+560 
-572 GLMLQKL
+572 
-579 TTREP
+579 
-584 DLEML
+584 
-589 EVAIASIEAIYDWR
+589 
-603 QFQAENRAAADGNS
+603 
-617 QKTDRSNAGVSQ
+617 
-629 P
+629 

>member
-110 PADLKKKLLQ
+110 TADLKKKLLQ

-198 VSDSLKKTVEEK
+198 VRDSLEKTVEEK

-233 KEIEKASVNESGNP
+233 KEIKKAEEASKDESGNP

-316 DDYKAKEEAYNEA
+316 NDYKAKEEAYNEA

-389 DGLITKVNVTTGETT
+389 DGLITKVNLTTGETT

-431 YLSKDDKVIKSPMT
+431 YLSKDDKVT
-445 LAVIEGLIRIAIFF
+445 LDLGNGTTVEGLTVQSIDVSAEDKNSYELTVSIPAKVKKLGSIATLKVEKASKKYDTCVPLGALHSDGDKYYVYVINEKDTILGTETAVDKVQVDILDKNNEQAAIEGSFSWGQKFVLTSSKTLRNG
-459 IYIVAISQMKD
+459 D
-470 IQRVFMYHGAEHK
+470 RV
-483 TINCIEHGAELTPEN
+483 
-498 AAKYSR
+498 R
-504 LHKRCGTSFL
+504 LVEG
-514 LIVMVVSII
+514 
-523 CFMFIR
+523 
-529 VDNMALKIVL
+529 
-539 RVILVPV
+539 
-546 IAGVSFE
+546 E
-553 IIQWAGR
+553 
-560 SESCLVNIVSKP
+560 
-572 GLMLQKL
+572 
-579 TTREP
+579 
-584 DLEML
+584 
-589 EVAIASIEAIYDWR
+589 
-603 QFQAENRAAADGNS
+603 
-617 QKTDRSNAGVSQ
+617 
-629 P
+629 

>member
-91 VEATEGK
+91 VKATEGK

-110 PADLKKKLLQ
+110 TADLKKKLLQ

-198 VSDSLKKTVEEK
+198 VSDSLEKTVEEK

-233 KEIEKASVNESGNP
+233 KEIKKAEEASKDESGNP
-247 ITLTQEEKQKIR
+247 ITLTQEDKQKIR

-359 TANDDLEEKQL
+359 TENDDLEEKQL

-431 YLSKDDKVIKSPMT
+431 YLSKDDKVT
-445 LAVIEGLIRIAIFF
+445 LDLGNGTTVEGLTVQSIDVSAEDKNSYELTVSIPAKVKKLGSIATLKVDKASKKYDTCVPLGALHSDGDKYYVYVINEKDTILGTETAVDKVQVDILDKNNEQAAIEGSFSWVQQFVLTSSKTLRNG
-459 IYIVAISQMKD
+459 D
-470 IQRVFMYHGAEHK
+470 RV
-483 TINCIEHGAELTPEN
+483 
-498 AAKYSR
+498 R
-504 LHKRCGTSFL
+504 LVEG
-514 LIVMVVSII
+514 
-523 CFMFIR
+523 
-529 VDNMALKIVL
+529 
-539 RVILVPV
+539 
-546 IAGVSFE
+546 E
-553 IIQWAGR
+553 
-560 SESCLVNIVSKP
+560 
-572 GLMLQKL
+572 
-579 TTREP
+579 
-584 DLEML
+584 
-589 EVAIASIEAIYDWR
+589 
-603 QFQAENRAAADGNS
+603 
-617 QKTDRSNAGVSQ
+617 
-629 P
+629 